1 MNSFALVVYLDELV
15 CLLLVEAAKNLLRVV
30 KLGLI
35 VQGGSGGSLLAR
47 IYGSEYGSLVEN
59 HVVVMLVLNALSSV

>member
-1 MNSFALVVYLDELV
+1 MNSFALVVDLDELV

-47 IYGSEYGSLVEN
+47 IYRSKYGSLVEN